1 MILTTFIQQKL
12 TKLLL
17 SAIIVT
23 ILCMLGAVFVLLY
36 FVPQLWTP
44 MLVLCA
50 ISLLLSVLSIKR
62 HQIVGMI
69 LTLINGVITAFLA
82 QPLLLT

>member
-1 MILTTFIQQKL
+1 
-12 TKLLL
+12 
-17 SAIIVT
+17 
-23 ILCMLGAVFVLLY
+23 MLGAVFVLLY